1 MLTNR
6 DLDECL
12 VLADLNVRD
21 QVDDALKEFFRP
33 DVEMEARMLWASLPE
48 QLKRLVRERNPEVV
62 KAFGAEG
69 KE

>member
-1 MLTNR
+1 MINNR
-6 DLDECL
+6 DIDECI
-12 VLADLNVRD
+12 VRAEMAVSD
-21 QVDDALKEFFRP
+21 NIDNALKEFFRP